1 MASTKVAHPFVR
13 ATTVCICAV
22 TGASPFLRQP
32 DHANALRAIVPWGE
46 VRHRLIFGMP
56 TLQEKISSALSGVR
70 NPRTGADVLAAEM
83 VRDIATTTDGKVRLT
98 LMLGAT
104 DDATLVRD
112 VRQAIERIDGVNDVR
127 VDVRDPAQAN
137 PAPTPARRA
146 LPVMDAAPAPKAP
159 NKVPDPVQYPNLGRI
174 IAVSSGKGGVG
185 KSTVAVNLAV
195 ALAKQGKRVG
205 IMDADI
211 YGPNLP
217 LMLGVDAAPAVRD
230 EKIIPLEAHGVK
242 VISIGFLIERDQP
255 AIWRGPIVMKIITQ
269 FLRDVA
275 WGQLDY
281 FLVDMPPGT
290 GDAQLSLVQA
300 TQVHAA
306 VIVTT
311 PQQVAVGDALR
322 GVKMFERTAVPVLG
336 IVENMSYFENPETG
350 KPIAV
355 FGSGGGARLA
365 EECELPLLGAVPLDP
380 RIQEGGD
387 SGRPIVVAEPSSKA
401 AREFESIALRVLER
415 IAERYPS

>member
-1 MASTKVAHPFVR
+1 MQPLMER
-13 ATTVCICAV
+13 I
-22 TGASPFLRQP
+22 TGAL
-32 DHANALRAIVPWGE
+32 AA
-46 VRHRLIFGMP
+46 
-56 TLQEKISSALSGVR
+56 VR
-70 NPRTGADVLAAEM
+70 NPRTGADVMAADM
-83 VRDIATTTDGKVRLT
+83 VRDIATTVDGKVRLT
-98 LMLGAT
+98 LLLAAD

-112 VRQAIERIDGVNDVR
+112 VRQAIEALSGVSDVR
-127 VDVRDPAQAN
+127 VDVRDPAQTE
-137 PAPTPARRA
+137 PTPARRA
-146 LPVMDAAPAPKAP
+146 PTAAPPAMNQPQAPARGAATGGMGRALPVMDSAPKAP
-159 NKVPDPVQYPNLGRI
+159 PKVPEPVAYPQLGRI

-185 KSTVAVNLAV
+185 KSTVAVNIAV
-195 ALAKQGKRVG
+195 ALAKMGKRVG

-217 LMLGVDAAPAVRD
+217 LMLGVDAAPSVVD
-230 EKIIPLEAHGVK
+230 EKIIPLEAYGIK
-242 VISIGFLIERDQP
+242 VMSIGFLIEKEQP
-255 AIWRGPIVMKIITQ
+255 AIWRGPIVMKILTQ
-269 FLRDVA
+269 FLKDVA

-300 TQVHAA
+300 TQVHGA

-311 PQQVAVGDALR
+311 PQQVSVGDALR

-355 FGSGGGARLA
+355 FGTGGGARLA
-365 EECELPLLGAVPLDP
+365 EMCNLPLIGQVPLDP

-387 SGRPIVVAEPSSKA
+387 TGRPIVDAEPTSRA
-401 AREFESIALRVLER
+401 AKELEAIAQRVVERLVSI
-415 IAERYPS
+415 YGS